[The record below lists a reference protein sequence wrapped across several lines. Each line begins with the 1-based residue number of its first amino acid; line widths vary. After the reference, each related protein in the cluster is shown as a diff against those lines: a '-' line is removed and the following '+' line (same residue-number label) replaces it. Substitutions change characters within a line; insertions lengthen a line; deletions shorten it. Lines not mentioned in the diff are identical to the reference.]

1 MKKNY
6 LFTLAALLLG
16 STIAN
21 AQKPLDG
28 YEAPSFTAPGNCGK
42 VISLSTSG
50 ALENYTDL
58 KDLTTGKIEQELFVA
73 PGAKVEFSIKIT
85 TFWGRFAIFTDANSS
100 KEITRLLQCGVPGPS
115 NPYNDETNGVL
126 VHAEDNPNPTPDGT
140 LPSITIPQDAAEGT
154 VYLFRMIFTTMDD
167 INTYAPSFKEG
178 IYHDIKITVKNNIQR
193 YTINIA
199 TPENG
204 TLTIKNGETPIESGA
219 QVPEGT
225 VLSVA
230 ATPLTGYELV
240 SIKNNDEIYA
250 SETFVASA
258 DANFAAQFKK
268 LASTGD
274 AMLMSAPGY
283 GEAGD
288 CQLRFSDTVLGSHN
302 TDKNQVE
309 SDQRSRNYTFSAWI
323 SPMGYN
329 GVLMGHV
336 QNSITWAVEGSYG
349 VGVKD
354 GKLAVWYRKWD
365 GNSTGCPGV
374 PTPAVSEN
382 TTLYP
387 GEFAFISLVTSN
399 EGRTFKVYKNGK
411 EAISQEVEDGGLALL
426 YDACDFAIGDS
437 KYNQMPCKVEEVQ
450 LWNKT
455 LTPEEIEASMFG
467 PKADAE
473 GLVAHY
479 LPESADATT
488 VENLAGDIDAY
499 YRKNG
504 TVTSGNFP
512 IADALQKT
520 NGRSLTL
527 VKYNA
532 PWGEEDLFELHRF
545 NVNIDPHLA
554 SSAYVKQYSNLYVV
568 DRSEILDI
576 ASVTVDGTPLE
587 NVSDPIPVAE
597 TGVNILVEQKKATA
611 IESVTAE
618 AIAYYNDKVLYMSQ
632 GATAV
637 IYNLLGT
644 AVAEA
649 TEMTTN
655 LENLP
660 AGIYLDK
667 VSMGENTTIIRFKK
681 ELGCHGHTPYPPAS
695 CECGVFSKNT
705 MVRTVHPDF
714 VGL

>member
-437 KYNQMPCKVEEVQ
+437 KYNKIPCKVEEVQ

-512 IADALQKT
+512 MADALQKT
-520 NGRSLTL
+520 NGRSTVEVTYNTPVEEEAAYELRRFDVAIGESPAP
-527 VKYNA
+527 VKT
-532 PWGEEDLFELHRF
+532 
-545 NVNIDPHLA
+545 
-554 SSAYVKQYSNLYVV
+554 YSNLYAVNLG
-568 DRSEILDI
+568 EKYKF
-576 ASVTVDGTPLE
+576 ASVSLNDTPLE
-587 NVSDPIPVAE
+587 NINDPIKVTDQNLTVNATFE
-597 TGVNILVEQKKATA
+597 LATG
-611 IESVTAE
+611 IEDVTAE
-618 AIAYYNDKVLYMSQ
+618 VTAYYNDKVLYMPQ

-660 AGIYLDK
+660 AGIYLAK

-681 ELGCHGHTPYPPAS
+681 
-695 CECGVFSKNT
+695 
-705 MVRTVHPDF
+705 
-714 VGL
+714 

>member
-6 LFTLAALLLG
+6 LFTLAALLLR

-240 SIKNNDEIYA
+240 SIKNNDAIYA

-437 KYNQMPCKVEEVQ
+437 KYNKIPCKVEEVQ

-512 IADALQKT
+512 MADALQKT

-660 AGIYLDK
+660 AGIYLAK

-681 ELGCHGHTPYPPAS
+681 
-695 CECGVFSKNT
+695 
-705 MVRTVHPDF
+705 
-714 VGL
+714 

>member
-467 PKADAE
+467 PKADVE

-512 IADALQKT
+512 MADALQKT
-520 NGRSLTL
+520 NGRSTVEVTYNTPVEEEAAYELRRFDVAIGESPAP
-527 VKYNA
+527 VKT
-532 PWGEEDLFELHRF
+532 
-545 NVNIDPHLA
+545 
-554 SSAYVKQYSNLYVV
+554 YSNLYAVNLG
-568 DRSEILDI
+568 EKYKF
-576 ASVTVDGTPLE
+576 ASVSVNDIPLE
-587 NVSDPIPVAE
+587 NINDPIKVTDQNLTVNATFE
-597 TGVNILVEQKKATA
+597 LATGVED
-611 IESVTAE
+611 VTAE
-618 AIAYYNDKVLYMSQ
+618 ANCLLQRQ
-632 GATAV
+632 GALYAARR
-637 IYNLLGT
+637 NGC
-644 AVAEA
+644 
-649 TEMTTN
+649 
-655 LENLP
+655 
-660 AGIYLDK
+660 YL
-667 VSMGENTTIIRFKK
+667 
-681 ELGCHGHTPYPPAS
+681 
-695 CECGVFSKNT
+695 
-705 MVRTVHPDF
+705 
-714 VGL
+714 

>member
-399 EGRTFKVYKNGK
+399 DGRTFKVYKNGK

-437 KYNQMPCKVEEVQ
+437 KYNKMPCKVEEVQ

-520 NGRSLTL
+520 NGRST
-527 VKYNA
+527 VEVTYNT
-532 PWGEEDLFELHRF
+532 PVEEDAAYELRRF
-545 NVNIDPHLA
+545 DVAIGESPA
-554 SSAYVKQYSNLYVV
+554 PVKTYSNLYAVNLG
-568 DRSEILDI
+568 EKYKF
-576 ASVTVDGTPLE
+576 ASVSVNDTPLE
-587 NVSDPIPVAE
+587 NINDPIKVTDQNLTVNATFE
-597 TGVNILVEQKKATA
+597 LATG
-611 IESVTAE
+611 IEDVTAE

-660 AGIYLDK
+660 AGIYLAK

-681 ELGCHGHTPYPPAS
+681 
-695 CECGVFSKNT
+695 
-705 MVRTVHPDF
+705 
-714 VGL
+714 

>member
-154 VYLFRMIFTTMDD
+154 VYLFRMIFTSMDD

-230 ATPLTGYELV
+230 AAPSTGYELV

-258 DANFAAQFKK
+258 DASFAAQFKK

-399 EGRTFKVYKNGK
+399 DGRTFKVYKNGK

-437 KYNQMPCKVEEVQ
+437 KYNKMPCKVEEVQ

-520 NGRSLTL
+520 NGRST
-527 VKYNA
+527 VEVTYNT
-532 PWGEEDLFELHRF
+532 PVEEDAAYELRRF
-545 NVNIDPHLA
+545 DVAIGESPA
-554 SSAYVKQYSNLYVV
+554 PVKTYSNLYAVNLG
-568 DRSEILDI
+568 EKYKF
-576 ASVTVDGTPLE
+576 ASVSVNDTPLE
-587 NVSDPIPVAE
+587 NINDPIKVTDQNLTVNATFE
-597 TGVNILVEQKKATA
+597 LATG
-611 IESVTAE
+611 IEDVTAE
-618 AIAYYNDKVLYMSQ
+618 VTAYYNDKVLYMPQ

-660 AGIYLDK
+660 AIYLAK

-681 ELGCHGHTPYPPAS
+681 
-695 CECGVFSKNT
+695 
-705 MVRTVHPDF
+705 
-714 VGL
+714 

>member
-28 YEAPSFTAPGNCGK
+28 YEEPTFPKDGNVGNIVSF
-42 VISLSTSG
+42 STSG
-50 ALENYTDL
+50 ALEDL
-58 KDLTTGKIEQELFVA
+58 ENISIPKTPNGKIAQELLVA
-73 PGAKVEFSIKIT
+73 PGAKVEFTIKINT
-85 TFWGRFAIFTDANSS
+85 WWGAFATFSDANET
-100 KEITRLLQCGVPGPS
+100 KEMTRLIYCGNSGQGGFE
-115 NPYNDETNGVL
+115 DATNGVT
-126 VHAEDNPNPTPDGT
+126 VYVEDNTSKVNTGT
-140 LPSITIPQDAAEGT
+140 LPSITIPESAEEGT
-154 VYLFRMIFTTMDD
+154 TYLLRMMFFGANDTS
-167 INTYAPSFKEG
+167 NPTYNGTYSEG
-178 IYHDIKITVKNNIQR
+178 TYYDVKVTVQSQIQK
-193 YTINIA
+193 YTINFS
-199 TPENG
+199 TPKNG
-204 TLTIKNGETPIESGA
+204 TLTVKNGVNPITSGDEIS
-219 QVPEGT
+219 EGT
-225 VLSVA
+225 ILTVT
-230 ATPLTGYELV
+230 ATPSTGYELV
-240 SIKNNDEIYA
+240 SVTNNDEVFP
-250 SETFVASA
+250 SETYTVNAS
-258 DANFAAQFKK
+258 ANFAATFKA
-268 LASTGD
+268 LPTEGD

-283 GEAGD
+283 GNGED
-288 CQLRFSDTVLGSHN
+288 CQLRFNDTVLGEHN
-302 TDKNQVE
+302 TTQNQVS

-365 GNSTGCPGV
+365 GSTTACPGV
-374 PTPAVSEN
+374 NAPAVSEN

-399 EGRTFKVYKNGK
+399 DGRTFKVYKNGK

-467 PKADAE
+467 PKADVE

-512 IADALQKT
+512 MADALQKT
-520 NGRSLTL
+520 RRSTVEVTYNTPVEEEAAYELRRFDVAIGESPAP
-527 VKYNA
+527 VKT
-532 PWGEEDLFELHRF
+532 
-545 NVNIDPHLA
+545 
-554 SSAYVKQYSNLYVV
+554 YSNLYAVNLG
-568 DRSEILDI
+568 EKYKF
-576 ASVTVDGTPLE
+576 ASVSVNDIPLE
-587 NVSDPIPVAE
+587 NINDPIKVTDQNLTVNATFE
-597 TGVNILVEQKKATA
+597 LATGVED
-611 IESVTAE
+611 VTAE
-618 AIAYYNDKVLYMSQ
+618 ATAYYNDKVLYMPQ

-649 TEMTTN
+649 TEITTN

-660 AGIYLDK
+660 AGIYLAK

-681 ELGCHGHTPYPPAS
+681 
-695 CECGVFSKNT
+695 
-705 MVRTVHPDF
+705 
-714 VGL
+714 

>member
-354 GKLAVWYRKWD
+354 GKLAVWYRKCD

-437 KYNQMPCKVEEVQ
+437 KYNKIPCKVEEVQ

-488 VENLAGDIDAY
+488 VENLVGDIDAY

-520 NGRSLTL
+520 NGRST
-527 VKYNA
+527 VEVTYNT
-532 PWGEEDLFELHRF
+532 PVEEDAAYELRRF
-545 NVNIDPHLA
+545 DVAIGESPA
-554 SSAYVKQYSNLYVV
+554 PVKTYSNLYAVNLG
-568 DRSEILDI
+568 EKYKF
-576 ASVTVDGTPLE
+576 ASVSVNDTPLE
-587 NVSDPIPVAE
+587 NINDPIKVTDQNLTVNATFE
-597 TGVNILVEQKKATA
+597 LATG
-611 IESVTAE
+611 IEDVTAE
-618 AIAYYNDKVLYMSQ
+618 VTAYYNDKVLYMPQ

-660 AGIYLDK
+660 AGIYLAK

-681 ELGCHGHTPYPPAS
+681 
-695 CECGVFSKNT
+695 
-705 MVRTVHPDF
+705 
-714 VGL
+714 

>member
-437 KYNQMPCKVEEVQ
+437 KYNKIPCKVEEVQ

-488 VENLAGDIDAY
+488 VENLVGDIDAY

-520 NGRSLTL
+520 NGRST
-527 VKYNA
+527 VEVTYNT
-532 PWGEEDLFELHRF
+532 PVEEDAAYELRRF
-545 NVNIDPHLA
+545 DVAIGESPA
-554 SSAYVKQYSNLYVV
+554 PVKPYSNLYAVNLG
-568 DRSEILDI
+568 EKYKF
-576 ASVTVDGTPLE
+576 ASVSVNDTPLE
-587 NVSDPIPVAE
+587 NINDPIKVTDQNLTVNATFE
-597 TGVNILVEQKKATA
+597 LATG
-611 IESVTAE
+611 IEDVTAE
-618 AIAYYNDKVLYMSQ
+618 VTAYYNDKVLYMPQ

-660 AGIYLDK
+660 AGIYLAK

-681 ELGCHGHTPYPPAS
+681 
-695 CECGVFSKNT
+695 
-705 MVRTVHPDF
+705 
-714 VGL
+714 

>member
-399 EGRTFKVYKNGK
+399 DGRTFKVYKNGK

-437 KYNQMPCKVEEVQ
+437 KYNKMPCKVEEVQ

-512 IADALQKT
+512 MADALQKT
-520 NGRSLTL
+520 NGRST
-527 VKYNA
+527 VEVTYNT
-532 PWGEEDLFELHRF
+532 PVEEDAAYELRRF
-545 NVNIDPHLA
+545 DVAIGESPA
-554 SSAYVKQYSNLYVV
+554 PVKTYSNRYAVNLGEKYKF
-568 DRSEILDI
+568 
-576 ASVTVDGTPLE
+576 ASVSVNDTPLE
-587 NVSDPIPVAE
+587 NINDPIKVTDQNLTVNATFE
-597 TGVNILVEQKKATA
+597 LATGVED
-611 IESVTAE
+611 VTAE
-618 AIAYYNDKVLYMSQ
+618 ATAYYNDKVLYMPQ

-649 TEMTTN
+649 TEITTN

-660 AGIYLDK
+660 AGIYLAK

-681 ELGCHGHTPYPPAS
+681 
-695 CECGVFSKNT
+695 
-705 MVRTVHPDF
+705 
-714 VGL
+714 

>member
-437 KYNQMPCKVEEVQ
+437 KYNKIPCKVEEVQ

-512 IADALQKT
+512 MADALQKT
-520 NGRSLTL
+520 NGRSTVEVTYNTPVEEEAAYELRRFDVAIGESPAP
-527 VKYNA
+527 VKT
-532 PWGEEDLFELHRF
+532 
-545 NVNIDPHLA
+545 
-554 SSAYVKQYSNLYVV
+554 YSNLYAVNLG
-568 DRSEILDI
+568 EKYKF
-576 ASVTVDGTPLE
+576 ASVSVNDTPLE
-587 NVSDPIPVAE
+587 NINDPIKVTDQNLTVNATFE
-597 TGVNILVEQKKATA
+597 LATG
-611 IESVTAE
+611 IEDVTAE
-618 AIAYYNDKVLYMSQ
+618 VTAYYND
-632 GATAV
+632 
-637 IYNLLGT
+637 
-644 AVAEA
+644 
-649 TEMTTN
+649 
-655 LENLP
+655 
-660 AGIYLDK
+660 
-667 VSMGENTTIIRFKK
+667 
-681 ELGCHGHTPYPPAS
+681 
-695 CECGVFSKNT
+695 
-705 MVRTVHPDF
+705 
-714 VGL
+714 

>member
-50 ALENYTDL
+50 ASENYTDL

-382 TTLYP
+382 MTLYP

-399 EGRTFKVYKNGK
+399 DGRTFKVYKNGK

-437 KYNQMPCKVEEVQ
+437 KYNKMPCKVEEVQ

-520 NGRSLTL
+520 NGRST
-527 VKYNA
+527 VEVTYNT
-532 PWGEEDLFELHRF
+532 PVEEDAAYELRRF
-545 NVNIDPHLA
+545 DVAIGESPA
-554 SSAYVKQYSNLYVV
+554 PVKTYSNLYAVNLG
-568 DRSEILDI
+568 EKYKF
-576 ASVTVDGTPLE
+576 ASVSVNDTPLE
-587 NVSDPIPVAE
+587 NINDPIKVTDQNLTVNATFE
-597 TGVNILVEQKKATA
+597 LATG
-611 IESVTAE
+611 IEDVTAE
-618 AIAYYNDKVLYMSQ
+618 VTAYYNDKVLYMPQ

-660 AGIYLDK
+660 AGIYLAK

-681 ELGCHGHTPYPPAS
+681 IIRFSWPHPVPA
-695 CECGVFSKNT
+695 CLV
-705 MVRTVHPDF
+705 
-714 VGL
+714 

>member
-437 KYNQMPCKVEEVQ
+437 KYNKIPCKVEEVQ

-488 VENLAGDIDAY
+488 VENLVGDIDAY

-520 NGRSLTL
+520 NGRST
-527 VKYNA
+527 VEVTYNT
-532 PWGEEDLFELHRF
+532 PVEEDAAYELRRF
-545 NVNIDPHLA
+545 DVAIGESPA
-554 SSAYVKQYSNLYVV
+554 PVKTYSNLYAVNLG
-568 DRSEILDI
+568 EKYKF
-576 ASVTVDGTPLE
+576 ASVSVNDTPLE
-587 NVSDPIPVAE
+587 NINDPIKVTDQNLTVNATFE
-597 TGVNILVEQKKATA
+597 LATG
-611 IESVTAE
+611 IEDVTA
-618 AIAYYNDKVLYMSQ
+618 
-632 GATAV
+632 
-637 IYNLLGT
+637 
-644 AVAEA
+644 
-649 TEMTTN
+649 
-655 LENLP
+655 
-660 AGIYLDK
+660 
-667 VSMGENTTIIRFKK
+667 
-681 ELGCHGHTPYPPAS
+681 
-695 CECGVFSKNT
+695 
-705 MVRTVHPDF
+705 
-714 VGL
+714 

>member
-21 AQKPLDG
+21 AQNPLDG

-85 TFWGRFAIFTDANSS
+85 TYWGRFAIFTDANSS

-154 VYLFRMIFTTMDD
+154 VYLFRMIFTSMDD

-230 ATPLTGYELV
+230 AAPSTGYELV

-309 SDQRSRNYTFSAWI
+309 SDQRSHNYTFSAWI
-323 SPMGYN
+323 STMGYN

-374 PTPAVSEN
+374 PTPTVSEN

-399 EGRTFKVYKNGK
+399 DGRTFKVYKNGE

-512 IADALQKT
+512 MADALQKT
-520 NGRSLTL
+520 NGRSTVEVTYNTPVEEEAAYELRRFDVAIGESPAP
-527 VKYNA
+527 VKT
-532 PWGEEDLFELHRF
+532 
-545 NVNIDPHLA
+545 
-554 SSAYVKQYSNLYVV
+554 YSNLYAVNLG
-568 DRSEILDI
+568 EKYKF
-576 ASVTVDGTPLE
+576 ASVSVNGIPLE
-587 NVSDPIPVAE
+587 NINDPIKVTDQNLTVNATFE
-597 TGVNILVEQKKATA
+597 LATGVED
-611 IESVTAE
+611 VTAE
-618 AIAYYNDKVLYMSQ
+618 ATAYYNDKVLYMPQ

-660 AGIYLDK
+660 AGIYLAK
-667 VSMGENTTIIRFKK
+667 VSMSENTTIIRFKK
-681 ELGCHGHTPYPPAS
+681 
-695 CECGVFSKNT
+695 
-705 MVRTVHPDF
+705 
-714 VGL
+714 

>member
-6 LFTLAALLLG
+6 AALLLG

-437 KYNQMPCKVEEVQ
+437 KYNKIPCKVEEVQ

-512 IADALQKT
+512 MADALQKT
-520 NGRSLTL
+520 NGRSTVEVTYNTPVEEEAAYELRRFDVAIGESPAP
-527 VKYNA
+527 VKT
-532 PWGEEDLFELHRF
+532 
-545 NVNIDPHLA
+545 
-554 SSAYVKQYSNLYVV
+554 YSNLYAVNLG
-568 DRSEILDI
+568 EKYKF
-576 ASVTVDGTPLE
+576 ASVSVNDTPLE
-587 NVSDPIPVAE
+587 NINDPIKVTDQNLTVNATFE
-597 TGVNILVEQKKATA
+597 LATG
-611 IESVTAE
+611 IEDVTAE
-618 AIAYYNDKVLYMSQ
+618 VTAYYNDKVLYMPQ

-660 AGIYLDK
+660 AGIYLAK

-681 ELGCHGHTPYPPAS
+681 
-695 CECGVFSKNT
+695 
-705 MVRTVHPDF
+705 
-714 VGL
+714 

>member
-374 PTPAVSEN
+374 PPPAVSEN

-399 EGRTFKVYKNGK
+399 DGRTFKVYKNGK

-437 KYNQMPCKVEEVQ
+437 KYNKMPCKVEEVQ

-520 NGRSLTL
+520 NGRST
-527 VKYNA
+527 VEVTYNT
-532 PWGEEDLFELHRF
+532 PVEEDAAYELRRF
-545 NVNIDPHLA
+545 DVAIGESPA
-554 SSAYVKQYSNLYVV
+554 PVKTYSNLYAVNLG
-568 DRSEILDI
+568 EKYKF
-576 ASVTVDGTPLE
+576 ASVSVNDTPLE
-587 NVSDPIPVAE
+587 NINDPIKVTDQNLTVNATFE
-597 TGVNILVEQKKATA
+597 LATG
-611 IESVTAE
+611 IEDVTAE
-618 AIAYYNDKVLYMSQ
+618 VTAYYNDKVLYMPQ

-660 AGIYLDK
+660 AGIYLAK

-681 ELGCHGHTPYPPAS
+681 
-695 CECGVFSKNT
+695 
-705 MVRTVHPDF
+705 
-714 VGL
+714 

>member
-230 ATPLTGYELV
+230 AAPSTGYELV

-399 EGRTFKVYKNGK
+399 DGRTFKVYKNGE

-437 KYNQMPCKVEEVQ
+437 KYNKMPCKVEEVQ

-520 NGRSLTL
+520 NGRSTVEVTYNTPVEEEAAYELRRFDVAIGESPAP
-527 VKYNA
+527 VKT
-532 PWGEEDLFELHRF
+532 
-545 NVNIDPHLA
+545 
-554 SSAYVKQYSNLYVV
+554 YSNLYAVNLG
-568 DRSEILDI
+568 EKYKF
-576 ASVTVDGTPLE
+576 ASVSVNDTPLE
-587 NVSDPIPVAE
+587 NINDPIKVTDQNLTVNATFE
-597 TGVNILVEQKKATA
+597 LATG
-611 IESVTAE
+611 IEDVTAE
-618 AIAYYNDKVLYMSQ
+618 ATAYYNDKVLYMPQ

-660 AGIYLDK
+660 AGIYLAK

-681 ELGCHGHTPYPPAS
+681 
-695 CECGVFSKNT
+695 
-705 MVRTVHPDF
+705 
-714 VGL
+714 

>member
-437 KYNQMPCKVEEVQ
+437 KYNKIPCKVEEVQ

-512 IADALQKT
+512 TADALQKT

-618 AIAYYNDKVLYMSQ
+618 AITTTTRCSICRKAQRLLSI
-632 GATAV
+632 
-637 IYNLLGT
+637 IYW
-644 AVAEA
+644 ERQ
-649 TEMTTN
+649 
-655 LENLP
+655 LP
-660 AGIYLDK
+660 KLPK
-667 VSMGENTTIIRFKK
+667 
-681 ELGCHGHTPYPPAS
+681 
-695 CECGVFSKNT
+695 
-705 MVRTVHPDF
+705 
-714 VGL
+714 

>member
-42 VISLSTSG
+42 VISLSG

-437 KYNQMPCKVEEVQ
+437 KYNKIPCKVEEVQ

-512 IADALQKT
+512 MADALQKT
-520 NGRSLTL
+520 NGRSTVEVTYNTPVEEEAAYELRRFDVAIGESPAP
-527 VKYNA
+527 VKT
-532 PWGEEDLFELHRF
+532 
-545 NVNIDPHLA
+545 
-554 SSAYVKQYSNLYVV
+554 YSNLYAVNLG
-568 DRSEILDI
+568 EKYKF
-576 ASVTVDGTPLE
+576 ASVSVNDTPLE
-587 NVSDPIPVAE
+587 NINDPIKVTDQNLTVNATFE
-597 TGVNILVEQKKATA
+597 LATG
-611 IESVTAE
+611 IEDVTAE
-618 AIAYYNDKVLYMSQ
+618 VTAYYNDKVLYMPQ

-660 AGIYLDK
+660 AGIYLAK

-681 ELGCHGHTPYPPAS
+681 
-695 CECGVFSKNT
+695 
-705 MVRTVHPDF
+705 
-714 VGL
+714 

>member
-288 CQLRFSDTVLGSHN
+288 CQLRFSDTVFGSHN

-437 KYNQMPCKVEEVQ
+437 KYNKIPCKVEEVQ

-512 IADALQKT
+512 MADALQKT
-520 NGRSLTL
+520 NGRSTVEVTYNTPVEEEAAYELRRFDVAIGESPAP
-527 VKYNA
+527 VKT
-532 PWGEEDLFELHRF
+532 
-545 NVNIDPHLA
+545 
-554 SSAYVKQYSNLYVV
+554 YSNLYAVNLG
-568 DRSEILDI
+568 EKYKF
-576 ASVTVDGTPLE
+576 ASVSVNDTPLE
-587 NVSDPIPVAE
+587 NINDPIKVTDQNLTVNATFE
-597 TGVNILVEQKKATA
+597 LATG
-611 IESVTAE
+611 IEDVTAE
-618 AIAYYNDKVLYMSQ
+618 VTAYYNDKVLYMPQ

-660 AGIYLDK
+660 AGIYLAK

-681 ELGCHGHTPYPPAS
+681 
-695 CECGVFSKNT
+695 
-705 MVRTVHPDF
+705 
-714 VGL
+714 

>member
-437 KYNQMPCKVEEVQ
+437 KYNKIPCKVEEVQ

-479 LPESADATT
+479 LPDDATT

-512 IADALQKT
+512 MADALQKT
-520 NGRSLTL
+520 NGRSTVEVTYNTPVEEEAAYELRRFDVAIGESPAP
-527 VKYNA
+527 VKT
-532 PWGEEDLFELHRF
+532 
-545 NVNIDPHLA
+545 
-554 SSAYVKQYSNLYVV
+554 YSNLYAVNLG
-568 DRSEILDI
+568 EKYKF
-576 ASVTVDGTPLE
+576 ASVSVNDTPLE
-587 NVSDPIPVAE
+587 NINDPIKVTDQNLTVNATFE
-597 TGVNILVEQKKATA
+597 LATG
-611 IESVTAE
+611 IEDVTAE
-618 AIAYYNDKVLYMSQ
+618 VTAYYNDKVLYMPQ

-660 AGIYLDK
+660 AGIYLAK

-681 ELGCHGHTPYPPAS
+681 
-695 CECGVFSKNT
+695 
-705 MVRTVHPDF
+705 
-714 VGL
+714 

>member
-115 NPYNDETNGVL
+115 NPYNNETNGVL

-437 KYNQMPCKVEEVQ
+437 KYNKIPCKVEEVQ

-512 IADALQKT
+512 MADALQKT
-520 NGRSLTL
+520 NGRSTVEVTYNTPVEEEAAYELRRFDVAIGESPAP
-527 VKYNA
+527 VKT
-532 PWGEEDLFELHRF
+532 
-545 NVNIDPHLA
+545 
-554 SSAYVKQYSNLYVV
+554 YSNLYAVNLG
-568 DRSEILDI
+568 EKYKF
-576 ASVTVDGTPLE
+576 ASVSVNDTPLE
-587 NVSDPIPVAE
+587 NINDPIKVTDQNLTVNATFE
-597 TGVNILVEQKKATA
+597 LATG
-611 IESVTAE
+611 IEDVTAE
-618 AIAYYNDKVLYMSQ
+618 VTAYYNDKVLYMPQ

-660 AGIYLDK
+660 AGIYLAK

-681 ELGCHGHTPYPPAS
+681 
-695 CECGVFSKNT
+695 
-705 MVRTVHPDF
+705 
-714 VGL
+714 

>member
-167 INTYAPSFKEG
+167 INTYAPSFKER

-437 KYNQMPCKVEEVQ
+437 KYNKIPCKVEEVQ

-512 IADALQKT
+512 MADALQKT
-520 NGRSLTL
+520 NGRSTVEVTYNTPVEEEAAYELRRFDVAIGESPAP
-527 VKYNA
+527 VKT
-532 PWGEEDLFELHRF
+532 
-545 NVNIDPHLA
+545 
-554 SSAYVKQYSNLYVV
+554 YSNLYAVNLG
-568 DRSEILDI
+568 EKYKF
-576 ASVTVDGTPLE
+576 ASVSVNDTPLE
-587 NVSDPIPVAE
+587 NINDPIKVTDQNLTVNATFE
-597 TGVNILVEQKKATA
+597 LATG
-611 IESVTAE
+611 IEDVTAE
-618 AIAYYNDKVLYMSQ
+618 VTAYYNDKVLYMPQ

-660 AGIYLDK
+660 AGIYLAK

-681 ELGCHGHTPYPPAS
+681 
-695 CECGVFSKNT
+695 
-705 MVRTVHPDF
+705 
-714 VGL
+714 

>member
-167 INTYAPSFKEG
+167 INTYDPSFKEG

-365 GNSTGCPGV
+365 GKSTGCPGV

-437 KYNQMPCKVEEVQ
+437 KYNKIPCKVEEVQ

-488 VENLAGDIDAY
+488 VENLVGDIDAY

-520 NGRSLTL
+520 NGRST
-527 VKYNA
+527 VEVTYNT
-532 PWGEEDLFELHRF
+532 PVEEDAAYELRRF
-545 NVNIDPHLA
+545 DVAIGESPA
-554 SSAYVKQYSNLYVV
+554 PVKTYSNLYAVNLG
-568 DRSEILDI
+568 EKYKF
-576 ASVTVDGTPLE
+576 ASVSVNDTPLE
-587 NVSDPIPVAE
+587 NINDPIKVTDQNLTVNATFE
-597 TGVNILVEQKKATA
+597 LATG
-611 IESVTAE
+611 IEDVTAE
-618 AIAYYNDKVLYMSQ
+618 VTAYYNDKVLYMPQ

-660 AGIYLDK
+660 AGIYLAK

-681 ELGCHGHTPYPPAS
+681 
-695 CECGVFSKNT
+695 
-705 MVRTVHPDF
+705 
-714 VGL
+714 

>member
-240 SIKNNDEIYA
+240 SIKNNDETYA

-437 KYNQMPCKVEEVQ
+437 KYNKIPCKVEEVQ

-467 PKADAE
+467 RKADAE

-512 IADALQKT
+512 TADALQKT

-660 AGIYLDK
+660 AGIYLAK

-681 ELGCHGHTPYPPAS
+681 
-695 CECGVFSKNT
+695 
-705 MVRTVHPDF
+705 
-714 VGL
+714 

>member
-437 KYNQMPCKVEEVQ
+437 KYNKIPCKVEEVQ

-467 PKADAE
+467 PKSDAE

-512 IADALQKT
+512 MADALQKT
-520 NGRSLTL
+520 NGRSTVEVTYNTPVEEEAAYELRRFDVAIGESPAP
-527 VKYNA
+527 VKT
-532 PWGEEDLFELHRF
+532 
-545 NVNIDPHLA
+545 
-554 SSAYVKQYSNLYVV
+554 YSNLYAVNLG
-568 DRSEILDI
+568 EKYKF
-576 ASVTVDGTPLE
+576 ASVSVNDTPLE
-587 NVSDPIPVAE
+587 NINDPIKVTDQNLTVNATFE
-597 TGVNILVEQKKATA
+597 LATG
-611 IESVTAE
+611 IEDVTAE
-618 AIAYYNDKVLYMSQ
+618 VTAYYNDKVLYMPQ

-660 AGIYLDK
+660 AGIYLAK

-681 ELGCHGHTPYPPAS
+681 
-695 CECGVFSKNT
+695 
-705 MVRTVHPDF
+705 
-714 VGL
+714 

>member
-178 IYHDIKITVKNNIQR
+178 IYHDIKITV
-193 YTINIA
+193 
-199 TPENG
+199 
-204 TLTIKNGETPIESGA
+204 
-219 QVPEGT
+219 
-225 VLSVA
+225 
-230 ATPLTGYELV
+230 
-240 SIKNNDEIYA
+240 KNNDEIYA

-437 KYNQMPCKVEEVQ
+437 KYNKIPCKVEEVQ

-512 IADALQKT
+512 MADALQKT
-520 NGRSLTL
+520 NGRSTVEVTYNTPVEEEAAYELRRFDVAIGESPAP
-527 VKYNA
+527 VKT
-532 PWGEEDLFELHRF
+532 
-545 NVNIDPHLA
+545 
-554 SSAYVKQYSNLYVV
+554 YSNLYAVNLG
-568 DRSEILDI
+568 EKYKF
-576 ASVTVDGTPLE
+576 ASVSVNDTPLE
-587 NVSDPIPVAE
+587 NINDPIKVTDQNLTVNATFE
-597 TGVNILVEQKKATA
+597 LATG
-611 IESVTAE
+611 IEDVTAE
-618 AIAYYNDKVLYMSQ
+618 VTAYYNDKVLYMPQ

-660 AGIYLDK
+660 AGIYLAK

-681 ELGCHGHTPYPPAS
+681 
-695 CECGVFSKNT
+695 
-705 MVRTVHPDF
+705 
-714 VGL
+714 

>member
-437 KYNQMPCKVEEVQ
+437 KYNKIPCKVEEVQ

-512 IADALQKT
+512 MADALQKT
-520 NGRSLTL
+520 NGRSTVEVTYNTPVEEEAAYELRRFDVAIGESPAP
-527 VKYNA
+527 VKT
-532 PWGEEDLFELHRF
+532 
-545 NVNIDPHLA
+545 
-554 SSAYVKQYSNLYVV
+554 YSNLYAVNLG
-568 DRSEILDI
+568 EKYKF
-576 ASVTVDGTPLE
+576 ASVSVNDTPLE
-587 NVSDPIPVAE
+587 NKNDTIKVTDQNLTVNATFE
-597 TGVNILVEQKKATA
+597 LATG
-611 IESVTAE
+611 IEDVTAE
-618 AIAYYNDKVLYMSQ
+618 VTAYYNDKVLYMPQ

-660 AGIYLDK
+660 AGIYLAK
-667 VSMGENTTIIRFKK
+667 VSMGDNTTIIRFNK
-681 ELGCHGHTPYPPAS
+681 
-695 CECGVFSKNT
+695 
-705 MVRTVHPDF
+705 
-714 VGL
+714 

>member
-437 KYNQMPCKVEEVQ
+437 KYNKIPCKVEEVQ

-512 IADALQKT
+512 MADALQKT
-520 NGRSLTL
+520 NGRSTVEVTYNTPVEEEAAYELRRFDVAIGESPAP
-527 VKYNA
+527 VKT
-532 PWGEEDLFELHRF
+532 
-545 NVNIDPHLA
+545 
-554 SSAYVKQYSNLYVV
+554 YSNLYAVNLG
-568 DRSEILDI
+568 EKYKF
-576 ASVTVDGTPLE
+576 ASVSVNDTPLE
-587 NVSDPIPVAE
+587 NINDPIKVTDQNLTVNATFE
-597 TGVNILVEQKKATA
+597 LATG
-611 IESVTAE
+611 IEDVTAE

-649 TEMTTN
+649 TEITTN

-660 AGIYLDK
+660 AGIYLAK

-681 ELGCHGHTPYPPAS
+681 
-695 CECGVFSKNT
+695 
-705 MVRTVHPDF
+705 
-714 VGL
+714 

>member
-199 TPENG
+199 TPENR

-230 ATPLTGYELV
+230 STPLTGYELV

-365 GNSTGCPGV
+365 GSTTACPGV
-374 PTPAVSEN
+374 NAPAVSEN

-399 EGRTFKVYKNGK
+399 DGRTFKVYKNGK

-467 PKADAE
+467 PKADVE

-512 IADALQKT
+512 MADALQKT
-520 NGRSLTL
+520 NGRSTVEVTYNTPVEEEAAYELRRFDVAIGESPAP
-527 VKYNA
+527 VKT
-532 PWGEEDLFELHRF
+532 
-545 NVNIDPHLA
+545 
-554 SSAYVKQYSNLYVV
+554 YSNLYAVNLG
-568 DRSEILDI
+568 EKYKF
-576 ASVTVDGTPLE
+576 ASVSVNDIPLE
-587 NVSDPIPVAE
+587 NINDPIKVTDQNLTVNATFE
-597 TGVNILVEQKKATA
+597 LATGVED
-611 IESVTAE
+611 VTAE
-618 AIAYYNDKVLYMSQ
+618 ATAYYNNKVLYMPQ

-660 AGIYLDK
+660 AGIYLAK

-681 ELGCHGHTPYPPAS
+681 
-695 CECGVFSKNT
+695 
-705 MVRTVHPDF
+705 
-714 VGL
+714 

>member
-28 YEAPSFTAPGNCGK
+28 YEEPTFPKDGNVGNIVSF
-42 VISLSTSG
+42 STSG
-50 ALENYTDL
+50 ALEDL
-58 KDLTTGKIEQELFVA
+58 ENISIPKTPNGKIAQELLVA
-73 PGAKVEFSIKIT
+73 PGAKVEFTIKINT
-85 TFWGRFAIFTDANSS
+85 WWGAFATFSDANES
-100 KEITRLLQCGVPGPS
+100 KEMTRLIYCGNSGQGGFE
-115 NPYNDETNGVL
+115 DATNGVT
-126 VHAEDNPNPTPDGT
+126 VYVEDNTSKVNTGT
-140 LPSITIPQDAAEGT
+140 LPSITIPESAEEGT
-154 VYLFRMIFTTMDD
+154 TYLLRMMFFGANDTS
-167 INTYAPSFKEG
+167 NPTYNGTYSEG
-178 IYHDIKITVKNNIQR
+178 TYYDVKVTVQSQIQK
-193 YTINIA
+193 YTINFS

-204 TLTIKNGETPIESGA
+204 TLTVKNGVNPITSGDEIS
-219 QVPEGT
+219 EGT
-225 VLSVA
+225 ILTVT
-230 ATPLTGYELV
+230 ATPSTGYELV
-240 SIKNNDEIYA
+240 SVTNNDEVFP
-250 SETFVASA
+250 SETYTVNAS
-258 DANFAAQFKK
+258 ANFAATFKA
-268 LASTGD
+268 LPTEGD

-283 GEAGD
+283 GNGED
-288 CQLRFSDTVLGSHN
+288 CQLRFNDTVLGEHN
-302 TDKNQVE
+302 TTQNQVS

-365 GNSTGCPGV
+365 GSTTACPGV
-374 PTPAVSEN
+374 NAPAVSEN

-399 EGRTFKVYKNGK
+399 DGRTFKVYKNGK

-467 PKADAE
+467 PKADVE

-512 IADALQKT
+512 MADALQKT
-520 NGRSLTL
+520 NGRSTVEVTYNTPVEEEAAYELRRFDVAIGESPAP
-527 VKYNA
+527 VKT
-532 PWGEEDLFELHRF
+532 
-545 NVNIDPHLA
+545 
-554 SSAYVKQYSNLYVV
+554 YSNLYAVNLG
-568 DRSEILDI
+568 EKYKF
-576 ASVTVDGTPLE
+576 ASVSVNDIPLE
-587 NVSDPIPVAE
+587 NINDPIKVTDQNLTVNATFE
-597 TGVNILVEQKKATA
+597 LATGVED
-611 IESVTAE
+611 VTAE
-618 AIAYYNDKVLYMSQ
+618 ATAYYNNKVLYMPQ

-660 AGIYLDK
+660 AGIYLAK

-681 ELGCHGHTPYPPAS
+681 IIRFSWPHPVPA
-695 CECGVFSKNT
+695 CLV
-705 MVRTVHPDF
+705 
-714 VGL
+714 

>member
-437 KYNQMPCKVEEVQ
+437 KYNKIPCKVEEVQ

-512 IADALQKT
+512 MADALQKT
-520 NGRSLTL
+520 NGRSTVEVTYNTPVEEEAAYELRRFDVAIGESPAP
-527 VKYNA
+527 VKT
-532 PWGEEDLFELHRF
+532 
-545 NVNIDPHLA
+545 
-554 SSAYVKQYSNLYVV
+554 YSNLYAVNLG
-568 DRSEILDI
+568 EKYKF
-576 ASVTVDGTPLE
+576 ASVSVNDTPLE
-587 NVSDPIPVAE
+587 NINDPIKVTDQNLTVNATFE
-597 TGVNILVEQKKATA
+597 LATG
-611 IESVTAE
+611 IEDVTAE
-618 AIAYYNDKVLYMSQ
+618 VTAYYNDKVLYMPQ

-660 AGIYLDK
+660 AGIYLAK
-667 VSMGENTTIIRFKK
+667 VSMG
-681 ELGCHGHTPYPPAS
+681 
-695 CECGVFSKNT
+695 
-705 MVRTVHPDF
+705 VRTVHPDF

>member
-85 TFWGRFAIFTDANSS
+85 TYWGRFAIFTDANSS

-230 ATPLTGYELV
+230 AAPSTGYELV

-399 EGRTFKVYKNGK
+399 DGRTFKVYKNGE

-437 KYNQMPCKVEEVQ
+437 KYNKMPCKVEEVQ

-455 LTPEEIEASMFG
+455 LTPEEIETSMFG

-520 NGRSLTL
+520 NGRSTVEVTYNTPVEEEAAYELRRFDVAIGESPAP
-527 VKYNA
+527 VKT
-532 PWGEEDLFELHRF
+532 
-545 NVNIDPHLA
+545 
-554 SSAYVKQYSNLYVV
+554 YSNLYAVNLG
-568 DRSEILDI
+568 EKYKF
-576 ASVTVDGTPLE
+576 ASVSVNDTPLE
-587 NVSDPIPVAE
+587 NINDPIKVTDQNLTVNATFE
-597 TGVNILVEQKKATA
+597 LATG
-611 IESVTAE
+611 IEDVTAE
-618 AIAYYNDKVLYMSQ
+618 ATAYYNDKVLYMPQ

-660 AGIYLDK
+660 VGIYLDK

-681 ELGCHGHTPYPPAS
+681 
-695 CECGVFSKNT
+695 
-705 MVRTVHPDF
+705 
-714 VGL
+714 

>member
-365 GNSTGCPGV
+365 GSSTGCPGV

-437 KYNQMPCKVEEVQ
+437 KYNKIPCKVEEVQ

-488 VENLAGDIDAY
+488 VENLVGDIDAY

-520 NGRSLTL
+520 NGRST
-527 VKYNA
+527 VEVTYNT
-532 PWGEEDLFELHRF
+532 PVEEDAAYELRRF
-545 NVNIDPHLA
+545 DVAIGESPA
-554 SSAYVKQYSNLYVV
+554 PVKTYSNLYAVNLG
-568 DRSEILDI
+568 EKYKF
-576 ASVTVDGTPLE
+576 ASVSVNDTPLE
-587 NVSDPIPVAE
+587 NINDPIKVTDQNLTVNATFE
-597 TGVNILVEQKKATA
+597 LATG
-611 IESVTAE
+611 IEDVTAE
-618 AIAYYNDKVLYMSQ
+618 VTAYYNDKVLYMPQ

-660 AGIYLDK
+660 AGIYLAK

-681 ELGCHGHTPYPPAS
+681 
-695 CECGVFSKNT
+695 
-705 MVRTVHPDF
+705 
-714 VGL
+714 

>member
-437 KYNQMPCKVEEVQ
+437 KYNKIPCKVEEVQ

-512 IADALQKT
+512 MADALQKT
-520 NGRSLTL
+520 NGRSTVEVTYNTPVEEEAAYELRRFDVAIGESPAP
-527 VKYNA
+527 VKT
-532 PWGEEDLFELHRF
+532 
-545 NVNIDPHLA
+545 
-554 SSAYVKQYSNLYVV
+554 YSNLYAVNLG
-568 DRSEILDI
+568 EKYKF
-576 ASVTVDGTPLE
+576 ASVSVNDTPLE
-587 NVSDPIPVAE
+587 NINDPIKVTDQNLTVNATFE
-597 TGVNILVEQKKATA
+597 LATG
-611 IESVTAE
+611 IEDVTAE
-618 AIAYYNDKVLYMSQ
+618 VTAYYNDKVLYMPQ

-660 AGIYLDK
+660 AGFIWL
-667 VSMGENTTIIRFKK
+667 RFRWAK
-681 ELGCHGHTPYPPAS
+681 TQQSFA
-695 CECGVFSKNT
+695 SKNN
-705 MVRTVHPDF
+705 
-714 VGL
+714 

>member
-437 KYNQMPCKVEEVQ
+437 KYNKIPCKVEEVQ

-512 IADALQKT
+512 MADALQKT
-520 NGRSLTL
+520 NGRSTVEVTYNTPVEEEAAYELRRFDVAIGESPAP
-527 VKYNA
+527 VKT
-532 PWGEEDLFELHRF
+532 
-545 NVNIDPHLA
+545 
-554 SSAYVKQYSNLYVV
+554 YSNLYAVNLG
-568 DRSEILDI
+568 EKYKF
-576 ASVTVDGTPLE
+576 ASVSVNDTPLE
-587 NVSDPIPVAE
+587 NINDPIKVTDQNLTVNATFE
-597 TGVNILVEQKKATA
+597 LATG
-611 IESVTAE
+611 IEDVTAE
-618 AIAYYNDKVLYMSQ
+618 
-632 GATAV
+632 V
-637 IYNLLGT
+637 ITTTTRCSICRKAQRLLSIIYW
-644 AVAEA
+644 ERR
-649 TEMTTN
+649 
-655 LENLP
+655 LP
-660 AGIYLDK
+660 K
-667 VSMGENTTIIRFKK
+667 RPK
-681 ELGCHGHTPYPPAS
+681 
-695 CECGVFSKNT
+695 
-705 MVRTVHPDF
+705 
-714 VGL
+714 

>member
-21 AQKPLDG
+21 AQNPLDG

-85 TFWGRFAIFTDANSS
+85 TYWGRFAIFTDANSS

-154 VYLFRMIFTTMDD
+154 VYLFRMIFTSMDD

-230 ATPLTGYELV
+230 AAPSTGYELV

-399 EGRTFKVYKNGK
+399 DGRTFKVYKNGE

-520 NGRSLTL
+520 NGRST
-527 VKYNA
+527 VEVTYNT
-532 PWGEEDLFELHRF
+532 PVEEDAAYELRRF
-545 NVNIDPHLA
+545 DVAIGESPA
-554 SSAYVKQYSNLYVV
+554 PVKTYSNLYAVNLG
-568 DRSEILDI
+568 EKYKF
-576 ASVTVDGTPLE
+576 ASVSVNDTPLE
-587 NVSDPIPVAE
+587 NINDPIKVTDQNLTVNATFE
-597 TGVNILVEQKKATA
+597 LATG
-611 IESVTAE
+611 IEDVTAE
-618 AIAYYNDKVLYMSQ
+618 VTAYYNDKVLYMPQ

-660 AGIYLDK
+660 AGIYLAK

-681 ELGCHGHTPYPPAS
+681 
-695 CECGVFSKNT
+695 
-705 MVRTVHPDF
+705 
-714 VGL
+714 

>member
-1 MKKNY
+1 M
-6 LFTLAALLLG
+6 LG

-437 KYNQMPCKVEEVQ
+437 KYNKIPCKVEEVQ

-512 IADALQKT
+512 MADALQKT
-520 NGRSLTL
+520 NGRSTVEVTYNTPVEEEAAYELRRFDVAIGESPAP
-527 VKYNA
+527 VKT
-532 PWGEEDLFELHRF
+532 
-545 NVNIDPHLA
+545 
-554 SSAYVKQYSNLYVV
+554 YSNLYAVNLG
-568 DRSEILDI
+568 EKYKF
-576 ASVTVDGTPLE
+576 ASVSVNDTPLE
-587 NVSDPIPVAE
+587 NINDPIKVTDQNLTVNATFE
-597 TGVNILVEQKKATA
+597 LATG
-611 IESVTAE
+611 IEDVTAE
-618 AIAYYNDKVLYMSQ
+618 VTAYYNDKVLYMPQ

-660 AGIYLDK
+660 AGIYLAK

-681 ELGCHGHTPYPPAS
+681 
-695 CECGVFSKNT
+695 
-705 MVRTVHPDF
+705 
-714 VGL
+714 

>member
-437 KYNQMPCKVEEVQ
+437 KYNKIPCKVEEVQ

-479 LPESADATT
+479 LPKSADATT

-512 IADALQKT
+512 MADALQKT
-520 NGRSLTL
+520 NGRSTVEVTYNTPVEEEAAYELRRFDVAIGESPAP
-527 VKYNA
+527 VKT
-532 PWGEEDLFELHRF
+532 
-545 NVNIDPHLA
+545 
-554 SSAYVKQYSNLYVV
+554 YSNLYAVNLG
-568 DRSEILDI
+568 EKYKF
-576 ASVTVDGTPLE
+576 ASVSVNDTPLE
-587 NVSDPIPVAE
+587 NINDPIKVTDQNLTVNATFE
-597 TGVNILVEQKKATA
+597 LATG
-611 IESVTAE
+611 IEDVTAE
-618 AIAYYNDKVLYMSQ
+618 VTAYYNDKVLYMPQ

-660 AGIYLDK
+660 AGIYLAK

-681 ELGCHGHTPYPPAS
+681 
-695 CECGVFSKNT
+695 
-705 MVRTVHPDF
+705 
-714 VGL
+714 